1 MKLDQVKQLKPD
13 KQLPMIAECIIDDL
27 KGEGF
32 EAKLVTNKNWKKL
45 RIVPVGQL
53 SKEDQAK
60 FDEAKN
66 KIQMPYLNQ
75 YIETLKE
82 VRKASL

>member
-1 MKLDQVKQLKPD
+1 MKLAQVKQLKPAN
-13 KQLPMIAECIIDDL
+13 QLPMIAECIIDDL
-27 KGEGF
+27 KQEGF
-32 EAKLVTNKNWKKL
+32 EAKLKANKNWKKL

-66 KIQMPYLNQ
+66 RIQMPYLEQ
-75 YIETLKE
+75 YIETLRE
-82 VRKASL
+82 VRKSAL